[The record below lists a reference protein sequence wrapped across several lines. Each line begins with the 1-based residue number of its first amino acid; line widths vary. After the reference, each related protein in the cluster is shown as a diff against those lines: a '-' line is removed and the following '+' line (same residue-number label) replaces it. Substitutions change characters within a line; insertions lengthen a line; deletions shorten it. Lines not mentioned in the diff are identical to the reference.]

1 MSQVQ
6 IVQGYICFNCADVAL
21 AQKGQNPA
29 HPPGSV
35 SNPTGATP
43 NGPDPLAG
51 AKAVDAAN
59 AFTFGGALS
68 GQPPTSPNQA
78 ATGYQP
84 GTQVSFS
91 A

>member
-1 MSQVQ
+1 VSQVQ
-6 IVQGYICFNCADVAL
+6 IVKGYICFNCADVAL

-35 SNPTGATP
+35 SNPTGDTP

-59 AFTFGGALS
+59 AVTFGGALS
-68 GQPPTSPNQA
+68 GQSPSSASQNA
-78 ATGYQP
+78 SSYQP
-84 GTQVSFS
+84 GTQLSLS